1 MTFDLLAALR
11 RGLSDNPT
19 MARPAGIEI
28 RQDLT
33 AAGGLPVQPPSYEGR
48 LEIHP
53 RYLDGEDTPRNVIEL
68 DSVGSAANRLEEVL
82 LELHRAGRYPLPVSD
97 TTVEPTDG
105 EPIVITTLETPHR
118 IFDAWLRLSAAP
130 GGGDGTFEESEQG
143 RELSLAHIGA
153 VDVVLETSAHDL
165 LLGAWDSHRK
175 GPYGQLRIGRSLTSS
190 LIGIDPV
197 EQAQFAARCDPL
209 NLGEGSE
216 AGADGA
222 GRVRRGD
229 KLSEQGLSSIP
240 PQHRV
245 PYRTLPGGEQLET
258 GGKRSVRSFNGG
270 VAITAARYLGF
281 LSFASLR
288 RLGFARYD
296 AVEARTMLAALAL
309 YALQL
314 RAAAGWD
321 LRARCAL
328 VPDGA
333 MQLALVGGDG
343 SRESFTLGVEE
354 ADRLFREAVERVG
367 VTDRSVHLRAG
378 TKLIRLVDRAI
389 AGAAA

>member
-1 MTFDLLAALR
+1 MTLDLLSALR
-11 RGLSDNPT
+11 TGLSDDPS
-19 MARPAGIEI
+19 ALRPAGIEI

-53 RYLDGEDTPRNVIEL
+53 RYLDGEDRPRNVIEL

-82 LELHRAGRYPLPVSD
+82 LELHHAGGYPLPVSD
-97 TTVEPTDG
+97 TTVEPKDG

-118 IFDAWLRLSAAP
+118 IFDAWLRLSADSN
-130 GGGDGTFEESEQG
+130 GDGTFEQSEQG

-197 EQAQFAARCDPL
+197 EQAQFAARRDPL
-209 NLGEGSE
+209 NLGEASDLP
-216 AGADGA
+216 AGAE
-222 GRVRRGD
+222 R
-229 KLSEQGLSSIP
+229 LSRQGLSSIP
-240 PQHRV
+240 PQQRV
-245 PYRTLPGGEQLET
+245 PYRDGDED
-258 GGKRSVRSFNGG
+258 KRVDGFNGG

-296 AVEARTMLAALAL
+296 AVEVRAMLAALAL

-321 LRARCAL
+321 LRSRCAL

-354 ADRLFREAVERVG
+354 ADGLFREAVERVG
-367 VTDRSVHLRAG
+367 VTDRSVHLQAG
-378 TKLIRLVDRAI
+378 TKLNGLVDRAI
-389 AGAAA
+389 AGVAA

>member
-11 RGLSDNPT
+11 RGLSDDPSAT
-19 MARPAGIEI
+19 RPAGIEI
-28 RQDLT
+28 RQDLSP
-33 AAGGLPVQPPSYEGR
+33 AGGLPVQPPSYEGR

-53 RYLDGEDTPRNVIEL
+53 RYLDGEATPRNVIEL

-97 TTVEPTDG
+97 TTVAPKDG

-130 GGGDGTFEESEQG
+130 DGGDTFEESEHG

-197 EQAQFAARCDPL
+197 EQAQFAARRDPL
-209 NLGEGSE
+209 NLGEASDLP
-216 AGADGA
+216 AGAE
-222 GRVRRGD
+222 R
-229 KLSEQGLSSIP
+229 LSRQGLSSIP
-240 PQHRV
+240 PQQRV
-245 PYRTLPGGEQLET
+245 PFREGDDD
-258 GGKRSVRSFNGG
+258 KRVDGFHGG

-296 AVEARTMLAALAL
+296 AVEARTMLVALAL

-328 VPDGA
+328 VPDGE
-333 MQLALVGGDG
+333 MQLTLVGGDG
-343 SRESFTLGVEE
+343 SREPFSLGVEE
-354 ADRLFREAVERVG
+354 AERLFREVVGRVG
-367 VTDRSVHLRAG
+367 VADRSVHLQAG
-378 TKLIRLVDRAI
+378 ARLNSLVDRAI
-389 AGAAA
+389 AAIAA

>member
-11 RGLSDNPT
+11 QGLSDDPSVT
-19 MARPAGIEI
+19 RPAGIEI
-28 RQDLT
+28 RQDLSP
-33 AAGGLPVQPPSYEGR
+33 AGGLPVQPPSYEGR

-53 RYLDGEDTPRNVIEL
+53 RYLDGEVTPRNVIEL

-97 TTVEPTDG
+97 TTVAPSDG

-130 GGGDGTFEESEQG
+130 DGGGGTFEESEQG
-143 RELSLAHIGA
+143 RELSLAHVGA
-153 VDVVLETSAHDL
+153 LDVMLETSAHDL

-197 EQAQFAARCDPL
+197 EQAQFAARRDPL
-209 NLGEGSE
+209 NLGDGSDLP
-216 AGADGA
+216 AGAE
-222 GRVRRGD
+222 R
-229 KLSEQGLSSIP
+229 LSRQGLSSIP
-240 PQHRV
+240 PQQRV
-245 PYRTLPGGEQLET
+245 PFRDGNDD
-258 GGKRSVRSFNGG
+258 KRVDGFHGG

-281 LSFASLR
+281 LSFPALR

-343 SRESFTLGVEE
+343 SREPFALGVEQAE
-354 ADRLFREAVERVG
+354 RIFREAVERVG
-367 VTDRSVHLRAG
+367 VTDRSVHLQAG
-378 TKLIRLVDRAI
+378 ARLNGLVDRAI
-389 AGAAA
+389 IAVAA